1 LGADPSG
8 PGDLEEGARQGEDA
22 VRVVIAPDKFKG
34 TLSAPQ
40 AAAAIAAG
48 VTRARPEAE
57 IVILPVADGGDGT
70 AEVMRAAIGGEVDE
84 IVVTGPLN
92 APVRASLTRL
102 GDGRAVVEMAAAS
115 GLVAA
120 GGDRRP
126 LTATSRGTGELLRA
140 ALERTEETVMVGIGG
155 SASSDG
161 GTGAATAVG
170 WRFLDGRGRE
180 LPPGGAALEK
190 LHAISSD
197 AVSPRLR
204 NRTVVGVTDV
214 DNPLLG
220 PRGAAAVFGPQKGA
234 SARDVERLEAGLA
247 RLAEVVASEL
257 GRDLGSRE
265 RGGAGGGM
273 GAGLIAFFGA
283 ALEPGFTTVAEVIGL
298 REAVAGAGLVI
309 TGEGRLDVQ
318 SLGGKAPAGVA
329 QLAAAAR
336 VPCVAV
342 AGEVA
347 VSETELADLELQAAV
362 GLVAEVG
369 EARARGDP
377 RGALAEVTVTLLNR
391 LGAPD

>member
-1 LGADPSG
+1 M
-8 PGDLEEGARQGEDA
+8 R

-34 TLSAPQ
+34 TVSAPQ

-48 VTRARPEAE
+48 VKRARPEAE

-70 AEVMRAAIGGEVDE
+70 AEVMRAVVGGEVDE
-84 IVVTGPLN
+84 IEVTGPLN

-126 LTATSRGTGELLRA
+126 LTATSRGTGELLEA
-140 ALERTEETVMVGIGG
+140 ALDRTEGTVMVGIGG

-170 WRFLDGRGRE
+170 WRFLDARGRE
-180 LPPGGAALEK
+180 LSPGGAALAK

-197 AVSPRLR
+197 DLSPRLK
-204 NRTVVGVTDV
+204 NRRVVGVTDV

-234 SARDVERLEAGLA
+234 SAGDVERLEAGLT
-247 RLAEVVASEL
+247 RLAEVVAS
-257 GRDLGSRE
+257 DLGMDLGARE

-283 ALEPGFTTVAEVIGL
+283 ALEPGFMTVAEVIGL

-309 TGEGRLDVQ
+309 TGEGRLDAQ
-318 SLGGKAPAGVA
+318 SLAGKAPAGVA
-329 QLAAAAR
+329 KVAAAAH
-336 VPCVAV
+336 VPCVAI
-342 AGEVA
+342 AGEIA
-347 VSETELADLELQAAV
+347 VSEAELADLGLQAAL

-377 RGALAEVTVTLLNR
+377 RAALTDVAATLLTR
-391 LGAPD
+391 FGTPD

>member
-1 LGADPSG
+1 
-8 PGDLEEGARQGEDA
+8 

-48 VTRARPEAE
+48 VRRARPQAE
-57 IVILPVADGGDGT
+57 ILTLPVADGGDGT
-70 AEVMRAAIGGEVDE
+70 AEVMCAAIGGEVDDLE
-84 IVVTGPLN
+84 VTGPLG
-92 APVRASLTRL
+92 APVLASLTRL

-120 GGDRRP
+120 GGNHQP

-140 ALERTEETVMVGIGG
+140 ALNRSDGTVMVGIGG

-161 GTGAATAVG
+161 GTGAATALG

-180 LPPGGAALEK
+180 LPPGGGALEK
-190 LHAISSD
+190 LHAISGD
-197 AVSPRLR
+197 HVSARLR
-204 NRTVVGVTDV
+204 NRTIVGVSDV

-234 SARDVERLEAGLA
+234 SAHDVERLEAGLA

-257 GRDLGSRE
+257 GLDLGSRE

-283 ALEPGFTTVAEVIGL
+283 ALEPGFMTVAEVIGL
-298 REAVAGAGLVI
+298 PEAVAGAGLVV
-309 TGEGRLDVQ
+309 TGEGRLDAQ

-329 QLAAAAR
+329 RVAAAAN
-336 VPCVAV
+336 VPCVAI
-342 AGEVA
+342 AGEITA
-347 VSETELADLELQAAV
+347 SEAELADLGLQAAL

-369 EARARGDP
+369 EARARDDP
-377 RGALAEVTVTLLNR
+377 GAALAEVTATLLTR
-391 LGAPD
+391 LDAPD